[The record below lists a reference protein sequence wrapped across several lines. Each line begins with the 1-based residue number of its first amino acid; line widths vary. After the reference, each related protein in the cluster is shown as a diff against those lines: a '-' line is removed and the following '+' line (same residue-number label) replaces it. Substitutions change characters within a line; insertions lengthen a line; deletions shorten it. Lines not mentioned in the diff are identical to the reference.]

1 MDTVKRILGI
11 DAGSVAVGLA
21 VVNPDREIVQTTYR
35 FHRGDVKGCV
45 LKLLEEVDLSL
56 ISHVAAT
63 ASVPHSLLTQRRYNN
78 EICCITACKY
88 LHPGMR
94 GMLLVGG
101 EKFSFSTFDSDG
113 HYLGSAANTSC
124 AAGTGSF
131 LDQQA
136 GRLNL
141 AGIEE
146 LSAKAEASCG
156 DCPRIASRC
165 AVFAKTDLIHAQ
177 QEGYQLGEISDG
189 LCQGLAK
196 NIVDTLSLS
205 RGIEGEVIFCGGVA
219 RNPTVARHIME
230 LSGLSLVI
238 PARGNVYGAVG
249 AAFALSE
256 ELQSERPDLPQ
267 PLILNA
273 PVDILLPVPQKARV
287 YYYQPLQ
294 LQFSG
299 YPDFTSAEQYEY
311 TEEGRV
317 PVEVDI
323 YRDLDGGGEKEIFL
337 GIDIGSTSTKA
348 VLLDRQ
354 QEVLTGLYTRT
365 SGRPLVA
372 VQNIFRAIDEI
383 VRRKG
388 IAFRVLHCGTTG
400 SGRKFI
406 GRIIGADAV
415 IDEIT
420 AHARAACQ
428 LNPEVDTIIE
438 IGGQDAKFTTLK
450 DGRVTFSNMNN
461 VCAAGTGSFIEEQAA
476 RLGCPV
482 RDYSRRAEAVRA
494 PLASDRCTVFMERD
508 INHYLSEGYSVD
520 EVLASALHA
529 VRENYLLKVA
539 TEKNIGSTIFFQGAT
554 AKNRALVAAFEQRL
568 GKPILV
574 SRFCHLTGALGT
586 ALILHEEWQ
595 GRDSGF
601 TGLDLWQK
609 EVTISGEICDLCTNH
624 CKISI
629 AELDNAKVAYGFL
642 CGRDYDS
649 KGYVKRDT
657 GAIDLLGER
666 RKVSTFRPQAGE
678 GENIVIGLPAAVH
691 MVEDLPFWRKFFD
704 LLGIRTVS
712 SERYSEG
719 LKTGKSISRAEFCA
733 PIAAMHGHAAWLLD
747 RADYVFLPIY
757 LENKNKEARR
767 QYCYYTQFLSPLASL
782 ALETE
787 ERRFLQPIIKYLYTS
802 FHTKM
807 QLYRMF
813 QKVSRKPL
821 SFLEISTA
829 YDRAGEYDRSCR
841 RRLKEVYQDW
851 ADRTEDIKVVFVGR
865 PYTVLSP
872 GLNCGIPEI
881 FANLGVNAFY
891 QDMLTYEPQDVLPIK
906 PLLQELHW
914 EYASKILEATAV
926 LAGREGAY
934 PVYITSFK
942 CSPDSFA
949 VEYFKAIMEAHH
961 KPYLILQLDEHDSSV
976 GYETRIE
983 AAVRAFRNHLARV
996 RQAPRALDYTPI
1008 NPRLE
1013 PGLTRKNVVFPNW
1026 DRLTCTLLV
1035 ATLRREGYNAILME
1049 ETEQSIRESL
1059 KHNTGQCIP
1068 LNAIA
1073 QGYMDSIAANNLA
1086 PEETVLWLNR
1096 STLACNIKLYPH
1108 HIKQILRE
1116 RGGGL
1121 EDAGVFV
1128 GQLSFSDI
1136 SLKATMNAYF
1146 AYMLG
1151 GMLRKVA
1158 CRIRPYEIVEG
1169 QTDRVLN
1176 KSIRILADA
1185 FEGKRDKEDALA
1197 EIISHF
1203 EWIET
1208 RPESRLKVAIFGD
1221 LYVRDNRVM
1230 NQDLVRFIEK
1240 NGGEVI
1246 TTPYSHYAKMIASS
1260 YFRKWFNEGKY
1271 LDVLSYGTLLA
1282 TMTQVEK
1289 AYYRLFSRIL
1299 GELEPEYADRPEDI
1313 LAEYN
1318 ISIENTGESMDNI
1331 LKIHYIKKHY
1341 PDVALFVQTSP
1352 ALCCASL
1359 ITEAMKENIE
1369 RRTGVPVV
1377 SVTYDGTGGF
1387 KNEAIIPYLRYP
1399 RKQGETVG
1407 GSSPTCLQ
1415 SV

>member
-1 MDTVKRILGI
+1 MGTVGKILGI

-21 VVNPDREIVQTTYR
+21 AVNADGKIVRTAYR
-35 FHRGDVKGCV
+35 VHHGDVKGT
-45 LKLLEEVDLSL
+45 LLQLLAEFDLPK
-56 ISHVAAT
+56 ISFIAAT
-63 ASVPHSLLTQRRYNN
+63 ASAPRFLMIRKRYNN
-78 EICCITACKY
+78 EIAAITAGKY

-101 EKFSFSTFDSDG
+101 EKFSFATFDEDG
-113 HYLGSAANTSC
+113 HFLGSASNTSC

-136 GRLNL
+136 ERLSL
-141 AGIEE
+141 SGIEE
-146 LSAKAEASCG
+146 LSEKACASCG
-156 DCPRIASRC
+156 ACPQIASRC

-205 RGIEGEVIFCGGVA
+205 HGLEGEVVFCGGVA
-219 RNPTVARHIME
+219 KNQAVARHITA
-230 LSGLSLVI
+230 LSGLSLTI
-238 PARGNVYGAVG
+238 PENGHVYGAIG
-249 AAFALSE
+249 AALALAEELCNGSE
-256 ELQSERPDLPQ
+256 EELPHVVLKNPEDL
-267 PLILNA
+267 
-273 PVDILLPVPQKARV
+273 LLPVPQKARA
-287 YYYQPLQ
+287 YYYPPLQ
-294 LQFSG
+294 LQLSTF
-299 YPDFTSAEQYEY
+299 PDFSSEEQYEY
-311 TEEGRV
+311 SAEGQL

-323 YRDLDGGGEKEIFL
+323 YQRLESGGLQEIYL
-337 GIDIGSTSTKA
+337 GVDIGSTSTKA
-348 VLLDRQ
+348 VLVDCR
-354 QEVLTGLYTRT
+354 QEVLVGLYTRT
-365 SGRPLVA
+365 SGRPLIA
-372 VQNIFRAIDEI
+372 VQNIFRAIDDI
-383 VRRKG
+383 AGRKD
-388 IAFRVLHCGTTG
+388 ISFTVLGCGTTG

-406 GRIIGADAV
+406 GRLIGADAV

-450 DGRVTFSNMNN
+450 DGRVTSSTMNN

-482 RDYSRRAEAVRA
+482 RDYSARAEGVRA
-494 PLASDRCTVFMERD
+494 PMTSDRCTVFMERD

-520 EVLASALHA
+520 EVLASSLHS

-539 TEKNIGSTIFFQGAT
+539 TEKYIGSTIFFQGAT

-568 GKPILV
+568 AKPILV
-574 SRFCHLTGALGT
+574 SQFCHLTGALGT
-586 ALILHEEWQ
+586 ALILHDERQ
-595 GRDSGF
+595 GEKSTFAGF
-601 TGLDLWQK
+601 ALHKKEIAITG
-609 EVTISGEICDLCTNH
+609 EVCDLCSNR
-624 CKISI
+624 CKISV
-629 AELDNAKVAYGFL
+629 AEIGESKVAYGFL
-642 CGRDYDS
+642 CGRDYAD
-649 KGYVKRDT
+649 KGYVDRNN
-657 GAIDLLGER
+657 GAIDLLQER
-666 RKVSTFRPQAGE
+666 GKASRFRPEARPGK
-678 GENIVIGLPAAVH
+678 NIVIGLPAAVH
-691 MVEDLPFWRKFFD
+691 MVEDLSFWQKFFD
-704 LLGIRTVS
+704 ILGIQTVS

-733 PIAAMHGHAAWLLD
+733 PIAAMHGHAAWLLE
-747 RADYVFLPIY
+747 RADYVFLPLY

-767 QYCYYTQFLSPLASL
+767 QYCYYTQFLSPLTSL
-782 ALETE
+782 ALEGGQQ
-787 ERRFLQPIIKYLYTS
+787 RILRPVIKYLYTS
-802 FHTKM
+802 FHTKI
-807 QLYRMF
+807 QLYRML
-813 QKVSRKPL
+813 KEISRKPV
-821 SFLEISTA
+821 SFLEISMA
-829 YDRAGEYDRSCR
+829 YDRAGDFDRVCR
-841 RRLKEVYQDW
+841 CKFREIYQEW
-851 ADRTEDIKVVFVGR
+851 AGLSPDIRVVFVGR

-881 FANLGVNAFY
+881 FAGLGVNAFY
-891 QDMLTYEPQDVLPIK
+891 QDMLNYEPQQVAALR

-914 EYASKILEATAV
+914 EYASKILEATAII
-926 LAGREGAY
+926 AGQEGAY

-949 VEYFKAIMEAHH
+949 VEYFKAIMEAHN
-961 KPYLILQLDEHDSSV
+961 KPYLILELDEHDSTV

-983 AAVRAFRNHLARV
+983 AAVRAFRNHRSRARK
-996 RQAPRALDYTPI
+996 APVTIDLSSV
-1008 NPRLE
+1008 NPHFE
-1013 PGLTRKNVVFPNW
+1013 KGLTRKNVVFPNW
-1026 DRLTCTLLV
+1026 DRLTCSLLV

-1049 ETEQSIRESL
+1049 ETEQSIRKSL
-1059 KHNTGQCIP
+1059 KYNTGQCIP

-1073 QGYMDSIAANNLA
+1073 QGYMDCMTANMFDPA
-1086 PEETVLWLNR
+1086 ETVLWLNQ

-1116 RGGGL
+1116 CGGGM
-1121 EDAGVFV
+1121 EKAGVFI

-1158 CRIRPYEIVEG
+1158 CRIRPYEMEEG
-1169 QTDRVLN
+1169 LTDRVLN
-1176 KSIRILADA
+1176 KSISILGDA

-1208 RPESRLKVAIFGD
+1208 RAEVRPKVAIFGD
-1221 LYVRDNRVM
+1221 LYARDNRVM
-1230 NQDLVRFIEK
+1230 NQDLIRFIEK

-1246 TTPYSHYAKMIASS
+1246 TTPYSHYAKMIATS

-1271 LDVLSYGTLLA
+1271 LDVLSHRTLLA
-1282 TMTQVEK
+1282 TMTQMEK
-1289 AYYRLFSRIL
+1289 AYYRIFSRIL
-1299 GELEPEYADRPEDI
+1299 GENEPEYTDKPEDI

-1318 ISIENTGESMDNI
+1318 ISLENTGESMDNI
-1331 LKIHYIKKHY
+1331 LKIHYIKKNY

-1352 ALCCASL
+1352 GLCCASL
-1359 ITEAMKENIE
+1359 ITEAMKDTIE
-1369 RRTGVPVV
+1369 KKTGVPVV

-1387 KNEAIIPYLRYP
+1387 KNDVVMPYLRYP
-1399 RKQGETVG
+1399 RKKEGATMDPTV
-1407 GSSPTCLQ
+1407 THLQ
-1415 SV
+1415 TP